1 MTTKRILDDDRL
13 TAVGLLVE
21 VHRGL
26 TSKFSPTLAEHGLSE
41 NELEILLR
49 LSRSPNR
56 RLRMSDLAAQ
66 TGLTTSG
73 VTRVV
78 DRLERAGVVVRHLCE
93 TDRRGTWAVVTPVG
107 LEKVSAAVADHIKDV
122 DRWYTGLL
130 TPQQLQALTQALRVV
145 RDTVRPEAVAG
156 VDEAAAMDRV
166 SAATR

>member
-1 MTTKRILDDDRL
+1 MATTRIIDDDRL

-26 TSKFSPTLAEHGLSE
+26 TNKFAARLAQHGLSE

-49 LSRSPNR
+49 LGRTPNC

-66 TGLTTSG
+66 TSLTTSG

-78 DRLERAGVVVRHLCE
+78 DRLERAGLVARSSCD
-93 TDRRGTWAVVTPVG
+93 TDRRGTWAVLTDDG
-107 LEKVSAAVADHIKDV
+107 LERVTAAVADHIEDV

-130 TPQQLQALTQALRVV
+130 TPEQLTALTDALRIV

-156 VDEAAAMDRV
+156 VAEAARAQSHV
-166 SAATR
+166 GA

>member
-1 MTTKRILDDDRL
+1 MATTRIIDDDRL

-26 TSKFSPTLAEHGLSE
+26 TNKFAARLGRHGLSE

-49 LSRSPNR
+49 LGRTPNCQ
-56 RLRMSDLAAQ
+56 LRMSDLAAQ
-66 TGLTTSG
+66 TSLTTSG

-78 DRLERAGVVVRHLCE
+78 DRLERAGLVVRASCD
-93 TDRRGTWAVVTPVG
+93 TDRRGTWAVLTDTG
-107 LEKVSAAVADHIKDV
+107 LERVTAAVADHIEDV

-130 TPQQLQALTQALRVV
+130 TPEQLEALTEALRIV

-156 VDEAAAMDRV
+156 VAEAARARPHVD
-166 SAATR
+166 A